1 MPSGKADSIV
11 MIRLPRPAELADLSL
26 PCLRAKAVWG
36 CTAEFIAA
44 CRAELT
50 LDPADLD
57 TTRVAEWRGP

>member
-1 MPSGKADSIV
+1 

-57 TTRVAEWRGP
+57 TTRVAERRGP